1 MSRSARFWVGL
12 GRKQKWKEKKNR
24 MPPAALRSL
33 FEHISFAGTRLPI
46 SIGMHD

>member
-12 GRKQKWKEKKNR
+12 GKKQKWKKNPQ